1 MNYRT
6 FSYRFADQ
14 VLNSNL
20 RTRSEVEDIVRE
32 VQLPEGEYKRIA
44 LNSAF
49 RDSFAG
55 RGWSEQ
61 SRLFENGDAEDGE
74 DVPFSKLDFLKN
86 RVGVE
91 VAFSHASFIGIDL
104 LKFQMMSYASLD
116 KIDVGVYIVVTN
128 ALHRATGK
136 AFDGSVTY
144 EKVVRYLPHFKS
156 AIQVPVLVI
165 GLQP

>member
-6 FSYRFADQ
+6 WSYRFGDQ

-20 RTRSEVEDIVRE
+20 RIRSEIEEIVRE
-32 VQLPEGEYKRIA
+32 VKLPDGEYKRIA
-44 LNSAF
+44 LNAAF
-49 RDSFAG
+49 RTSFIE

-74 DVPFSKLDFLKN
+74 DVPFSKLDFLKD
-86 RVGVE
+86 RIGVE
-91 VAFSHASFIGIDL
+91 VAFSHASFSGIDL

-128 ALHRATGK
+128 ALHRTTGK
-136 AFDGSVTY
+136 AFDGSVTF

-165 GLQP
+165 GLLP

>member
-14 VLNSNL
+14 VLNSNQ
-20 RTRSEVEDIVRE
+20 RTRSEIEDIVRE
-32 VQLPEGEYKRIA
+32 VQLPEGEYKRVA
-44 LNSAF
+44 LNVAF
-49 RDSFAG
+49 RDAFVR

-61 SRLFENGDAEDGE
+61 SRLFENGDAEEGE

-86 RVGVE
+86 RTGVE

-128 ALHRATGK
+128 AMHKATGK